1 MGEIG
6 WVSNRK
12 VQIFCEIDQKME
24 NVSQYLDNQ
33 LMMVDVEDSKSGR
46 ALNGCS
52 SDEELFS

>member
-1 MGEIG
+1 
-6 WVSNRK
+6 
-12 VQIFCEIDQKME
+12 ME